1 MIMIDW
7 ISCTITT
14 PDPVYTGN
22 RTSNIGLELSPDGEI
37 TQRYFKSLL
46 VNFDD
51 QPSSSRLVQVKTPD
65 PYNLYFSGNPSK
77 FLQNHNLFGSDDPV
91 GLYLESGQRVRAR
104 CGLFPS
110 PQSYDSC
117 EFTAPKFSRLDIT
130 RSFRFSSCSDAQ
142 DYIRYVAGTAR
153 TRHGAAKLYGSET
166 AQFGQGSRRWNFKIY
181 DKHAELLKNHKGIYQ
196 DDELFEW
203 SKGVIRLELCLRGME
218 LHEINKT
225 VALRGRIDFQTIWE
239 HYFNRITFNEN
250 TAMTTTETIEGYEK
264 LTNAEKGV
272 FMRWKNGED
281 LRHTLTHDTFYR
293 HRRAVLASVGVD
305 ISTPP
310 QVSEG
315 KKKPLKIDS
324 DASGWDP
331 EPLEHR
337 MVTPREELK
346 REYGF

>member
-37 TQRYFKSLL
+37 TQRFFKSLS
-46 VNFDD
+46 VSFDD

-91 GLYLESGQRVRAR
+91 GLYIESGQRVRSR

-110 PQSYDSC
+110 PQSYDAC

-130 RSFRFSSCSDAQ
+130 RSFRFASGSDAQ

-181 DKHAELLKNHKGIYQ
+181 DKHAEIKKNHKGIYQ
-196 DDELFEW
+196 DEELFEW
-203 SKGVIRLELCLRGME
+203 SKGVVRFELCLRGME
-218 LHEINKT
+218 LHKINET
-225 VALRGRIDFQTIWE
+225 VALRGRIDFQTIWQY
-239 HYFNRITFNEN
+239 YFNRITFNEN
-250 TAMTTTETIEGYEK
+250 TAMTITKTIEGYEK

-272 FMRWKNGED
+272 YMRWKNGED

-293 HRRAVLASVGVD
+293 HRRAILASVGVD

-310 QVSEG
+310 QVAEG
-315 KKKPLKIDS
+315 MKKPLKIDS
-324 DASGWDP
+324 SASGWDP